1 MTVGTMVGSSLSQT
15 ATSET
20 ASAYLLTIAVS
31 SPSGL
36 LGHSP
41 LPTSQPRCLLNP
53 SPDLP
58 ANVPNT
64 IPPSHVEHDH
74 SWKWVS
80 RCYLACIQ
88 LSRAA
93 SDPQRYPTG
102 NELADKALDEAKLE
116 LEEMIRL
123 DDDKIIL
130 TLNQTLM
137 VLHMH
142 NQGEISNRIMYTA
155 MQVCH
160 SVLGSTALLS
170 IITKFLW
177 LCSDPKVLRAEH
189 TKYNITSDVLRS
201 VWEGFVNL
209 YAANANGDRSV
220 GELDLRSLGA
230 MYIWGY
236 MVNLE
241 CSTDLDEHEHAR
253 DQIKIREAETILRRC
268 YELSKHKLGKSH
280 LLSIQCLIN
289 IRLCLTRQV
298 LPDGSGRLDDAI
310 KIGEQVIQESVETLG
325 KSHPRRLETMR
336 LLAVDLLE
344 RDGPGDLDYALQLYR
359 DVLIGRITMLGR
371 NHRFTYGM
379 REDYEA
385 LLKHVGRWTE
395 NGHERQELIELFEYD
410 MVNASDSE
418 DEINAGAF

>member
-1 MTVGTMVGSSLSQT
+1 VSL
-15 ATSET
+15 
-20 ASAYLLTIAVS
+20 
-31 SPSGL
+31 
-36 LGHSP
+36 
-41 LPTSQPRCLLNP
+41 
-53 SPDLP
+53 
-58 ANVPNT
+58 
-64 IPPSHVEHDH
+64 
-74 SWKWVS
+74 
-80 RCYLACIQ
+80 CYLACIQ
-88 LSRAA
+88 LSRAT
-93 SDPQRYPTG
+93 SNPNRYPTG
-102 NELADKALDEAKLE
+102 HALAEKALDDAKLE

-123 DDDKIIL
+123 NDDKIVL

-142 NQGEISNRIMYTA
+142 DQSEICNRIMYTA

-160 SVLGSTALLS
+160 STLGSEALLS

-177 LCSDPKVLRAEH
+177 LCSNPKVIAAEH
-189 TKYNITSDVLRS
+189 KKYNITSDVLRS
-201 VWEGFVNL
+201 VWEGFVNT

-220 GELDLRSLGA
+220 GELHLRSLGA

-241 CSTDLDEHEHAR
+241 CSTDLDEQQYAR

-289 IRLCLTRQV
+289 LRLCLTRQV
-298 LPDGSGRLDDAI
+298 FPDGSDRLDDAI
-310 KIGEQVIQESVETLG
+310 EVGEQVIRECVETLG

-336 LLAVDLLE
+336 LLATDLLE
-344 RDGPGDLDYALQLYR
+344 RDSPGDLDHALRLYR
-359 DVLIGRITMLGR
+359 DVLIGRIQMLGR
-371 NHRFTYGM
+371 THPWTYGM
-379 REDYEA
+379 RQDYEV

-395 NGHERQELIELFEYD
+395 VGQERQEIMDLFEYD